1 MESSNCRKNEPIS
14 HFFQLHSITLSNKPG
29 EPGHLKKIKSQHRY
43 LRLLFILAEGTNTDL
58 QVKWAYTL
66 TCKNRMV
73 VVGLQHS
80 GYVLQSLIGH
90 CYQPRFLFPGKTIN
104 HNRQRMKIFFDKN
117 KFKQYLNTNPAL
129 KKALED
135 SSQKMT
141 TCLHLFKTSF

>member
-1 MESSNCRKNEPIS
+1 
-14 HFFQLHSITLSNKPG
+14 
-29 EPGHLKKIKSQHRY
+29 
-43 LRLLFILAEGTNTDL
+43 
-58 QVKWAYTL
+58 
-66 TCKNRMV
+66 MV

-141 TCLHLFKTSF
+141 TCLHLFKTSFQNTDFFSWFLGLFVLLIHLYFKFFLKQKSLFWLIFRISQFISDRLLFKHFLWL